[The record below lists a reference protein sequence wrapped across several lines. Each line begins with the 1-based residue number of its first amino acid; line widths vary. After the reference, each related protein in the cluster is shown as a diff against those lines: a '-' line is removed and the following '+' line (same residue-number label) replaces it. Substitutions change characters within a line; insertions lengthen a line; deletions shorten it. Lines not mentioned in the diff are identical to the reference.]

1 MKLVYE
7 SASDKRTR
15 KSISSLVRSQ
25 ARPSSGSPGI
35 NSLDSCESSVACKPR
50 PESFPVTI
58 VSILQRPNEFARPS
72 IELSIT
78 MHK

>member
-1 MKLVYE
+1 M
-7 SASDKRTR
+7 ARSD
-15 KSISSLVRSQ
+15 

-50 PESFPVTI
+50 PESFPVTL
-58 VSILQRPNEFARPS
+58 VSMVQRPKEIVRCS
-72 IELSIT
+72 IELSVT